1 MREFSVP
8 AESAGQRL
16 EKYLKRLLP
25 NAQSSFLFKMLRKKN
40 ITLNGK
46 RADGSEHVEAGDVV
60 RLFFSDETYEKFAGH
75 SEEDRSVQGER
86 AREYRRA
93 YETLQGI
100 RIVFET
106 GDAAVLC
113 KRAGL
118 LSQKAR
124 EGDLTA
130 NEWFVGYLLARGEI
144 SEDALTSFTPS
155 VANRL
160 DRNTEGLVLAGK
172 TLRGSRMLSQ
182 CLRERT
188 IGKYYEMIVQGT
200 LEREG
205 LVTAYLQKDEK
216 TNTVKI
222 SRTRSEGASL
232 IKTRLTT
239 ERVSKDGKRSLVGA
253 ELITG
258 KTHQLRAQL
267 SFLGHP
273 ILGDPKYGDP
283 EENRKF
289 HLTRQLLVC
298 SRVVFPELPDFPELS
313 GRTVQIPLPERYE
326 RVLF

>member
-75 SEEDRSVQGER
+75 SEEDRSAQGER

-130 NEWFVGYLLARGEI
+130 NEWFVGYLLARG
-144 SEDALTSFTPS
+144 STGTPRDS
-155 VANRL
+155 
-160 DRNTEGLVLAGK
+160 
-172 TLRGSRMLSQ
+172 S
-182 CLRERT
+182 LRERPS
-188 IGKYYEMIVQGT
+188 GGA
-200 LEREG
+200 G
-205 LVTAYLQKDEK
+205 CF
-216 TNTVKI
+216 
-222 SRTRSEGASL
+222 RSAS
-232 IKTRLTT
+232 
-239 ERVSKDGKRSLVGA
+239 G
-253 ELITG
+253 
-258 KTHQLRAQL
+258 
-267 SFLGHP
+267 
-273 ILGDPKYGDP
+273 
-283 EENRKF
+283 
-289 HLTRQLLVC
+289 
-298 SRVVFPELPDFPELS
+298 S
-313 GRTVQIPLPERYE
+313 GRSGSTTR
-326 RVLF
+326 